1 MKNISKF
8 LLVFIFLVQVAYA
21 DEVKEGLKALN
32 RGDYKAAFEIWKP
45 LAEKGNSTAQFNLGL
60 MYDKG
65 DGVRQNFPK
74 AVRWYRLAAK
84 QGNVSAQF
92 NLGLMYYKGEGVA
105 RD

>member
-1 MKNISKF
+1 MKNISTF

-32 RGDYKAAFEIWKP
+32 RGDYKVAFKKWKP

>member
-1 MKNISKF
+1 MKNISTF
-8 LLVFIFLVQVAYA
+8 LLVFIFLAQVAYA

-45 LAEKGNSTAQFNLGL
+45 LAKKGNSTAQFNLGL

-74 AVRWYRLAAK
+74 AFRWYRLAAK

-92 NLGLMYYKGEGVA
+92 NLGLMYYKG
-105 RD
+105 